1 MFVLEFFELH
11 PEGLIPLLPCI
22 IMLTKQFV
30 IFETFPI
37 WSVLKLI
44 ALPQWTNIIEKSLF
58 VFNNRYQQY
67 LSPFTNA
74 TCIFD
79 IKRWIKNN
87 SQIKPPNLIFFV
99 YFVSRAIFRC
109 NTVCVVQK
117 VRWVFDDGVELRLI
131 TISYVLVRKVSQI
144 NGLWRWIGHH
154 IHPGVPGIQIIF

>member
-1 MFVLEFFELH
+1 MVLQIWFFVFCYDIWDGICCEYDFREICMKRVNCTEDGWGSCPWAPVNLTTQLFVLEFFELH

-87 SQIKPPNLIFFV
+87 SQIKPSESNLFCL
-99 YFVSRAIFRC
+99 FRIPS
-109 NTVCVVQK
+109 
-117 VRWVFDDGVELRLI
+117 DLSL
-131 TISYVLVRKVSQI
+131 
-144 NGLWRWIGHH
+144 
-154 IHPGVPGIQIIF
+154 

>member
-1 MFVLEFFELH
+1 MYIQERWFYKYGFSFFVMIFEMEYVVNMTSEKSVWRESIVQKMVGGLVLEHLW
-11 PEGLIPLLPCI
+11 IKPLNCLSLSFLSSI
-22 IMLTKQFV
+22 QKVLYLFYHVLLLTKQFV

-87 SQIKPPNLIFFV
+87 SQIKPSESNLFCL
-99 YFVSRAIFRC
+99 FRIPS
-109 NTVCVVQK
+109 
-117 VRWVFDDGVELRLI
+117 DLSL
-131 TISYVLVRKVSQI
+131 
-144 NGLWRWIGHH
+144 
-154 IHPGVPGIQIIF
+154 